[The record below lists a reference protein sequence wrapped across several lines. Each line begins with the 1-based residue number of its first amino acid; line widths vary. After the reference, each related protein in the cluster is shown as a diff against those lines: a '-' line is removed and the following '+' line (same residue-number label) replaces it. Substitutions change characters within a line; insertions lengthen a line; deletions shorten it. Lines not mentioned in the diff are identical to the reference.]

1 MGWDA
6 KIKTDPSTSALGV
19 PADQRV
25 SGRMVSERRGQVWQE
40 GRKEQPTSRKEQE
53 ERFSLKTSPNL
64 ILDYVPFSTS
74 ILPRS
79 RLCIRSLSVIPRG
92 SRILWSFRHGRT
104 ASALYRGRQR
114 ATSRARRRTGGQQPL
129 PRPHSCVHLPPRHAM
144 VRPELNTTAK
154 IATSKQP

>member
-19 PADQRV
+19 PEDQRA
-25 SGRMVSERRGQVWQE
+25 SGRMVPERRGQVWQE
-40 GRKEQPTSRKEQE
+40 GRKEQE

-74 ILPRS
+74 TLPRS

-92 SRILWSFRHGRT
+92 SRILWSFRHGRM
-104 ASALYRGRQR
+104 ASALYRDRQR

-129 PRPHSCVHLPPRHAM
+129 PWPHSCVHLHLPPRHAM

-154 IATSKQP
+154 TATSKQP